1 MPSRSKKQETKNKI
15 LGSATKVIGTLKKV
29 RNISRSATSR
39 ILLRKELVADGS
51 PNLDTV
57 PKSALNLL
65 ATGMSSVAFKLS
77 FESGS
82 IILKRSRIANPE
94 RELVSSDTLLKREL
108 AFYKF
113 IDGLPVL
120 EQQFLARCY
129 DWRVYDKCLY
139 AGMGLRAADPLKP
152 AAEPGVCLDMLLEYK
167 GPSLA
172 DWLNARYL
180 KQSNMAETKTFKKP
194 GVNGSALG
202 KLGIQI
208 GGKRYPPKE
217 SYRLLYSIFWQL
229 AIIFKTMAKKGWQHM
244 DAHPHNITVV
254 NGLTLASGARINYSP
269 LKVSVPTDLIPTEIV
284 YRLEQPPAP
293 NIIPVSQQLPTQG
306 IQIALIDYNL
316 VRSPDF
322 PQAER
327 NFIPY
332 GTKLISEE
340 GYAARNL
347 ELKRRVLALVFG
359 EHKMMAEVKR
369 RNLSLRNY
377 RVIGAANSIMI
388 ERYPE
393 EWQELVIRL
402 SNCPDR
408 TLLGYPEYLTNT
420 RNKAGFITNIP
431 DPTYKFKMLNIW
443 VEKEIFWLW
452 QINHAAE
459 VCSLYGFDTTYS
471 ALLPSDRV
479 MELFFGAETRT
490 PDDLIIWC
498 CEKLGVRAPAKPVS
512 ASAQSKPVTA
522 SAQSKRP
529 SLAQK
534 NEAE

>member
-1 MPSRSKKQETKNKI
+1 MSSRSKKVLHNRR
-15 LGSATKVIGTLKKV
+15 V
-29 RNISRSATSR
+29 NSRGNGF
-39 ILLRKELVADGS
+39 KLVATRKQIKNSSRDAESQILIMKVLSPDGS

-57 PKSALNLL
+57 PQSALNLL
-65 ATGMSSVAFKLS
+65 AMGMSSVAFKLS

-94 RELVSSDTLLKREL
+94 RELGSPDTLLKREL

-139 AGMGLRAADPLKP
+139 SGLGLRTSDPLKP
-152 AAEPGVCLDMLLEYK
+152 ATEPGVCLDMLLEYK
-167 GPSLA
+167 GPTLA

-180 KQSNMAETKTFKKP
+180 NQTNTAEIKTVKRS
-194 GVNGSALG
+194 GVNASALG

-217 SYRLLYSIFWQL
+217 PYRLLYSIFWQL
-229 AIIFKTMAKKGWQHM
+229 AIIFKSMANKGWQHM

-254 NGLTLASGARINYSP
+254 NGLTLASGARIDYSP
-269 LKVSVPTDLIPTEIV
+269 LKVQVPTDLIPTEIV
-284 YRLEQPPAP
+284 NRIEQPLAP

-316 VRSPDF
+316 VRSSDF

-327 NFIPY
+327 NFRPY
-332 GTKLISEE
+332 GTKLVGEE
-340 GYAARNL
+340 GTAARNL

-393 EWQELVIRL
+393 EWQELVGQL

-408 TLLGYPEYLTNT
+408 ALLGYPEYLTDT

-431 DPTYKFKMLNIW
+431 EPAYRFKMLNIW
-443 VEKEIFWLW
+443 VEKEIFWFW
-452 QINHAAE
+452 QINHADE
-459 VCSLYGFDTTYS
+459 ICGLYGFDTIYS
-471 ALLPSDRV
+471 ALLPKDRV
-479 MELFFGAETRT
+479 MELFFGTETRT

-498 CEKLGVRAPAKPVS
+498 CEKLGVRAPI
-512 ASAQSKPVTA
+512 
-522 SAQSKRP
+522 KRP